1 MRTRALVA
9 LAFAGGLLWPLAAQ
23 ARVDVHVNI
32 GPPPIVLA
40 APPPLVVVP
49 GTAVYYAPD
58 VSVNLFT
65 YRGRYYSFH
74 EGAWFLAPSH
84 RGPWAAIAVGRV
96 PAPVLAVPVTYYRVP
111 PPGMRHVGGGPPHC
125 PPGHAKHGR
134 C

>member
-1 MRTRALVA
+1 MRTRIFAGLA
-9 LAFAGGLLWPLAAQ
+9 LAGGLLLWPLAAH
-23 ARVDVHVNI
+23 ARVDVSVNI

-49 GTAVYYAPD
+49 GSPVYYAPG
-58 VSVNLFT
+58 VSVNLFS

-84 RGPWAAIAVGRV
+84 RGPWRVVAVGAV
-96 PAPVLAVPVTYYRVP
+96 PPPVLAVPVTYYRVP
-111 PPGMRHVGGGPPHC
+111 PGHGPGRPC